1 MFQTFSNGC
10 KKCILKWF
18 HDRSSFSSICPTV
31 GSKQYIVHDRSSFST
46 IAFNTK
52 KKKLQDFAWFNSDK
66 PQFFYQ
72 NYMLGLYYTST
83 E

>member
-1 MFQTFSNGC
+1 MDVKSAFLNGFMIEVHFLAFALLLDLSNTLFM
-10 KKCILKWF
+10 IE
-18 HDRSSFSSICPTV
+18 
-31 GSKQYIVHDRSSFST
+31 VHFLLLLLT
-46 IAFNTK
+46 QK